1 MERRGYYGLKYGG
14 QYMPEVLINALTA
27 VENEFEFVANDGC
40 YTNEVDFFQYQYAGR
55 KTPLY
60 KCRRLTKECDGADIY
75 LKREDIGVWGSTNFN
90 FIAGQVII
98 GKRIGKTQII
108 SAAPDMDFA
117 LAVAS
122 CGAAM
127 GLLPTIFI
135 GNDCYQEEKLSKL
148 RALNAKVI
156 IVKESRGDFYEA
168 REAALHSWSD
178 CTQTTMYIE
187 SSAMGAH
194 PYPKMVEEL
203 AKVVGEEVKT
213 EFLDTLKKLPD
224 MVITPLGIGAS
235 SVGMFTAFE
244 EDDVKLVGVEEEEFS
259 IMHKGRL
266 GIHQGMCSLFLE
278 DEADD
283 PIKMPF
289 KKYAGVEPKHVAL
302 KESGKASYV
311 TVTRQEARE
320 TFKKLASLEGILA
333 SYESCL
339 AISYAMKQAA
349 KMSYEQNIV
358 VNLAGSVDQA
368 WIAECL
374 AESL

>member
-75 LKREDIGVWGSTNFN
+75 VKREDIGVFGSTNFN

-122 CGAAM
+122 CGAVT

-135 GNDCYQEEKLSKL
+135 GNDCYHEEKLSKL
-148 RALNAKVI
+148 TALNANI
-156 IVKESRGDFYEA
+156 IVVKEGRADFYEA
-168 REAALHSWSD
+168 REAALHLWSD
-178 CTQTTMYIE
+178 CTQTTMYVE

-203 AKVVGEEVKT
+203 AKVVGKEIKD

-224 MVITPLGIGAS
+224 MVITPLGIGAA
-235 SVGMFTAFE
+235 SVGTFSALE
-244 EDDVKLVGVEEEEFS
+244 EDEVKLVGVEEEKLS
-259 IMHKGRL
+259 IMNKGRL

-278 DEADD
+278 DEEDD
-283 PIKMPF
+283 LIKMPF

-311 TVTRQEARE
+311 TVTRHEAKE
-320 TFKKLASLEGILA
+320 AFKKLASLEGILA

-339 AISYAMKQAA
+339 AIAYAMKQATS
-349 KMSYEQNIV
+349 MTYEQNV
-358 VNLAGSVDQA
+358 VVTLAGSLDQA
-368 WIAECL
+368 WIDECL
-374 AESL
+374 KES